1 MNGTAD
7 VAGILRASRTIAVL
21 GAHDEE
27 WRPAFYV
34 PQYLREQ
41 GYRVIPVNPQ
51 IAGRTLWDEPVRARL
66 ADIGEPVDMVDV
78 FRRSEALPDH
88 LPDLLAMKPAP
99 RFVWFQQGIRNDA
112 VARTLAEAGI
122 IVVQDRCTMADHR
135 RLGLA
140 RD

>member
-1 MNGTAD
+1 MNGSAD
-7 VAGILRASRTIAVL
+7 VAGILSESRTIAVL

-34 PQYLREQ
+34 PQYLHEQ
-41 GYRVIPVNPQ
+41 GYRVIAVNPLL
-51 IAGRTLWDEPVRARL
+51 AGRTLWDEPVRARL

-78 FRRSEALPDH
+78 FRRAELLPDH
-88 LPDLLAMKPAP
+88 LPDLLAMRPAP

-112 VARTLAEAGI
+112 VARRLTEAGI
-122 IVVQDRCTMADHR
+122 VVVQDRCTMADHR